1 MLRTKDMY
9 DDVGEVTKIDIS
21 GLAVFDMPLL
31 GKDGKQKKGQTEEMK
46 LAVKCQKG
54 DRVVKLKGKPRPF
67 LVIPA
72 KEWADMPVDE
82 ESYKAQIA
90 ADATPQL
97 AEIAQRL
104 NALEAENAAL
114 KAQNKAQGNGGNE

>member
-46 LAVKCQKG
+46 LAVKCEKG

-72 KEWADMPVDE
+72 KEWANMPLDE

-97 AEIAQRL
+97 SEIAQRL

-114 KAQNKAQGNGGNE
+114 KTKNKALESGGAE